1 MNSSVL
7 SLTTICRSQMLKGY
21 SLVDEV
27 PTSIQM
33 QHDEAW
39 KVWPFHLQSLIWEMC
54 VSSSPVQL
62 CTSLLMWA
70 PWLNLAQPAP
80 VSHRN
85 KLRNI
90 CACVHSKLL
99 NQAFP
104 NRTKSPETTT
114 RECGRWFSEYRIH
127 TQLNFTKTTQD
138 HINWT
143 CPIFLPICMSRCSCT
158 VPRQTFGC
166 DKGHVS
172 TKQSWARIKW

>member
-1 MNSSVL
+1 MNNSVL

-99 NQAFP
+99 KLIRLFQTVQNLQKQPHGSVGDGFLSTGYTHSLISPRPLKTASIEHVQSFFP
-104 NRTKSPETTT
+104 FVWADVVAQYQDRPLVVTKDMLAQNRAGQE
-114 RECGRWFSEYRIH
+114 
-127 TQLNFTKTTQD
+127 
-138 HINWT
+138 
-143 CPIFLPICMSRCSCT
+143 
-158 VPRQTFGC
+158 
-166 DKGHVS
+166 
-172 TKQSWARIKW
+172 